1 MEIDF
6 LICDDKTI
14 MPIEAKDSDKV
25 SYADGRHLESF
36 ISTHRK
42 ASQAGIVV
50 YRGKEVEEIRPNIWA
65 IPDWYL
71 FGGI

>member
-6 LICDDKTI
+6 LIYGNKTI
-14 MPIEAKDSDKV
+14 LPIEAKDSDKV

-36 ISTHRK
+36 ISTHK
-42 ASQAGIVV
+42 KTSYVGIVV
-50 YRGKEVEEIRPNIWA
+50 YRGREIKEIRTNIWA

-71 FGGI
+71 FGGV